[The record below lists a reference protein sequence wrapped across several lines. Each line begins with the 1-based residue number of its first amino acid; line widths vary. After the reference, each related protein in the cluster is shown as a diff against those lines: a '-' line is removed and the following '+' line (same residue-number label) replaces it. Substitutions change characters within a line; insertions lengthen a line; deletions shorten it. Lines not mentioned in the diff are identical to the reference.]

1 MCGYHIDIELN
12 ELRKRIAEL
21 EAEIKDGWMVSHE
34 IMEKRKTELEGALE
48 EIDEP
53 LSDAWALSVD
63 YDGFKEAESLKS
75 LIDDI
80 IVQVQK
86 GRSIA
91 RTALGRK

>member
-1 MCGYHIDIELN
+1 MACHCDYCEQGFGSYCTTEEIDRLN
-12 ELRKRIAEL
+12 AKIA
-21 EAEIKDGWMVSHE
+21 
-34 IMEKRKTELEGALE
+34 ELEGALE

-86 GRSIA
+86 GRDIA
-91 RTALGRK
+91 RTARKGRK